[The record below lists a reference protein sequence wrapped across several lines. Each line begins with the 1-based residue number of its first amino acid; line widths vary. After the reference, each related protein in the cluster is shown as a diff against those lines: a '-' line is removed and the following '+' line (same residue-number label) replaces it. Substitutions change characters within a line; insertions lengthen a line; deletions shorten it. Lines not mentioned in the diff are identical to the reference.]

1 MKIYIRLLIIVT
13 LIFLFGCTVRN
24 ENPRITSNINS
35 NWTFNYNPDQQVNN
49 EYISVEFNDSAWPV
63 TGLPHTWQTYETT
76 GELHPF
82 IKNPSERDDP
92 YWWKGWG
99 YYRKHFTLSEVLTDK
114 MVSVEFDGVQ
124 KYSRIYLN
132 GEYVGDHK
140 GGYTSFYFDLTPFI
154 RFGEDNVLVVAV
166 NNRRDDKYRIPPM
179 TAGNWDVYGGIYRD
193 ARLVIKNK
201 IHLPYQGSYK
211 HEGGTFITTPLVNEK
226 EGVVNI
232 KTYVKNDSEQKT
244 GVLLKTSVISPRGKL
259 IEEIENR
266 EIISPGVIFEF
277 DQTPAPVQNPDLW
290 HPESP
295 NVYRI
300 KSEVYVNDRLVDEI
314 ESTFGFRW
322 FHWDFE
328 KDDLWLNG
336 KKMFIRGFNRHQE
349 YPWVG
354 DAIPKWL
361 TEQDFTDMKVNLGI
375 NFIRAA
381 HYPNDPQVYQLTD
394 ELGMVAVE
402 EVPNIK
408 SIDFDED
415 VQKQNVQEMIR
426 RDRNHPSILFWSV
439 GNETSDA
446 ADSKWVIE
454 EDTTRLVHA
463 RKAKETGN
471 YVDHDHTNLDMENLL
486 RVTVRGYFDNDNAPD
501 DRSLNPEDGQWCS
514 TEEWQHERAMIE
526 GGSVRGSLKKNTVHW
541 LYEDHGADREY
552 KNSPLKHLNY
562 KGWVDLYRNP
572 KYTYYLT
579 QAMYTRTPMVFIH
592 PHNWTP
598 KYMGQHKDFIV
609 NSNCE
614 KVELFIN
621 DEKVGEARPD
631 YENYYTVTFRNI
643 QVKEGTLKAVG
654 AKKGEKVENTIT
666 MSGEPA
672 RLTLTISHDKIAAG
686 KNGMAIVTADIVD
699 NSGNRV
705 IHAKNPLHWSV
716 EGAARLI
723 GPKLYETD
731 YNLFES
737 MEGSGYIHVPV
748 SNIIRSANQPG
759 KAKITVSSP
768 GLEPAT
774 VEINI
779 VPVQV
784 DTRGITQPVLTD
796 EGRQKVIRN
805 DNITFE
811 ITAVNELRPISG
823 NITFDISDREKL
835 VQDFTG
841 YLQKSSPGF
850 DMDLQESKV
859 LIDYYISYL
868 IRMKGELIGDDFNF
882 MANRYNDLRL
892 ISKAI
897 DQSNLWFNLANLLIS
912 EYAERMIIKGETVDA
927 EEAVNLFVNL
937 PRNRL
942 ILKRDDESG
951 GGNPWIPVEWHREPV
966 DCYFT
971 DFESLIYLAYPGYTK
986 LTEEQKSGYRIY
998 VNAINPELEIENA
1011 KFIYSED
1018 ILFCLPDPEII
1029 NN

>member
-1 MKIYIRLLIIVT
+1 MKINESLIIIT
-13 LIFLFGCTVRN
+13 TFTFLLGCTEIN
-24 ENPRITSNINS
+24 ENPRIISHLSS

-49 EYISVEFNDSAWPV
+49 EYISLGFDDSGWPV
-63 TGLPHTWQTYETT
+63 VGLPHTWQTFETT

-82 IKNPSERDDP
+82 IKDPSERDDP

-99 YYRKHFTLSEVLTDK
+99 YYRKHFSVSELLTDK
-114 MVSVEFDGVQ
+114 IVSIEFDGVQ

-154 RFGEDNVLVVAV
+154 RFGEDNLLVVAV

-179 TAGNWDVYGGIYRD
+179 NAGNWDVYGGIYRD

-226 EGVVNI
+226 EAVVNI
-232 KTYVKNDSEQKT
+232 KTYVKNDSEQIT
-244 GVLLKTSVISPRGKL
+244 AVLLKTSVISPRGKL
-259 IEEIENR
+259 IEEIKNR
-266 EIISPGVIFEF
+266 ENISPGVIFEF
-277 DQTPAPVQNPDLW
+277 DQTAAPVQNPDLW

-295 NVYRI
+295 NIYRV

-314 ESTFGFRW
+314 ESPLGFRW

-361 TEQDFTDMKVNLGI
+361 TVKDFTDMKINLGI
-375 NFIRAA
+375 NFFRAA
-381 HYPNDPQVYQLTD
+381 HYPNDPQVYQLAD

-408 SIDFDED
+408 SIDFDET

-454 EDTTRLVHA
+454 EDSTRLVHA
-463 RKAKETGN
+463 RKAKETGD

-501 DRSLNPEDGQWCS
+501 DRNLNPDDGQWCS
-514 TEEWQHERAMIE
+514 TEEWQHQRAMIE
-526 GGSVRGSLKKNTVHW
+526 GGSVRGSLKKNTVLW

-562 KGWVDLYRNP
+562 KGWVDLYRIP

-579 QAMYTRTPMVFIH
+579 QALYTSKAMVFLH
-592 PHNWTP
+592 PHSWTP
-598 KYMGQHKDFIV
+598 KYLGQKKDFIV

-614 KVELFIN
+614 KVELFVN
-621 DEKVGEARPD
+621 GEKVGEARPD
-631 YENYYTVTFRNI
+631 YENYSTLTFQNI
-643 QVKEGTLKAVG
+643 QVTEGTLKAVG
-654 AKKGEKVENTIT
+654 SKEGEKVEYSVT
-666 MSGEPA
+666 MSSEPA
-672 RLTLTISHDKIAAG
+672 RLTLTVSHDKIAAG

-705 IHAKNPLHWSV
+705 IHAKNPLQWSV
-716 EGAARLI
+716 EGAATLI
-723 GPKLYETD
+723 GPKLYKTD
-731 YNLFES
+731 FNLFES
-737 MEGSGYIHVPV
+737 MEGSGYIHPPV

-768 GLEPAT
+768 GLDAASL
-774 VEINI
+774 EIDI
-779 VPVQV
+779 VPVQE
-784 DTRGITQPVLTD
+784 DTRGITQAVLSD
-796 EGRQKVIRN
+796 EDRKKVVRN
-805 DNITFE
+805 ANLAFE
-811 ITAVNELRPISG
+811 IAAVHELKPISG
-823 NITFDISDREKL
+823 NVTFDISDREKL
-835 VQDFTG
+835 VQDITG
-841 YLQKSSPGF
+841 YLQKHNPDF
-850 DMDLQESKV
+850 DKDLQESKV
-859 LIDYYISYL
+859 LLSYFFTYL
-868 IRMKGELIGDDFNF
+868 IRMKGELIGDDFIF
-882 MANRYNDLRL
+882 IVDRYNDLRL

-897 DQSNLWFNLANLLIS
+897 DQSNIWFTHANQLID
-912 EYAERMIIKGETVDA
+912 EYAERMIIQGETVDA
-927 EEAVNLFVNL
+927 EEAAKLFVNL
-937 PRNRL
+937 PKKQL
-942 ILKRDDESG
+942 ILKRNKKSG
-951 GGNPWIPVEWHREPV
+951 GSKPWIPEEWHREPV
-966 DCYFT
+966 ACYFT
-971 DFESLIYLAYPGYTK
+971 DFESIIELAYPVYVK
-986 LTEEQKSGYRIY
+986 LTEERKNAYRNY
-998 VNAINPELEIENA
+998 VNAINPELELKKG
-1011 KFIYSED
+1011 KFIYPEEV
-1018 ILFCLPDPEII
+1018 LFCLPDPE
-1029 NN
+1029 NLYN